1 MELADLARWTP
12 IRFDFSGPVP
22 VVDWAD
28 LTAVRFVGVL
38 KLLGIGS
45 DRAGRHFDL
54 TGLTPA
60 GPTSRARIWPS
71 SVNATI
77 AW

>member
-1 MELADLARWTP
+1 
-12 IRFDFSGPVP
+12 
-22 VVDWAD
+22 VDWAD
-28 LTAVRFVGVL
+28 LTAERFGGLL

>member
-1 MELADLARWTP
+1 LPSRATARSRHTH
-12 IRFDFSGPVP
+12 RG
-22 VVDWAD
+22 
-28 LTAVRFVGVL
+28 GVL

-45 DRAGRHFDL
+45 DRARRHFDL

-71 SVNATI
+71 SVKASHGRVVLINENHI
-77 AW
+77 HFGPG